1 MFGNLPENGP
11 ILESRTMQR
20 SVSSSRLL
28 LPLRSLFAA
37 SALAFGAAAVAQVD
51 GNVFPPT
58 LSYAPTAG
66 TPINLSGVT
75 LIGSTGSGQISVIP
89 SGGMGSGSFS
99 MVGLNCSFT
108 GVDAS
113 AFSVMPAS
121 QTFSPTSAP
130 GSLGL
135 TCTSGSAARN
145 ATLIC
150 AESPGG
156 STGPTRNWP
165 VTCPAG
171 TQPVPPSLSF
181 APPPGSTVNFSPAGG
196 LVGTTAT
203 AQIRATPSGGS
214 AGSGSSVTP
223 RLQDCTLSG
232 ETVPGT
238 FSGFQTTLT
247 FVGATTTPQNLN
259 LSALVRPTQVT
270 ATLTCQEVRGGIPL
284 SPDGNVFQRSWQLQ
298 VAAGSQPAQLRLSK
312 SVSAAQVVANSEF
325 SYTIEVSNLGSSGE
339 SGLVV
344 IDDVP
349 STLTVLSASGS
360 GWNCSVI
367 GNAVDCRR
375 GSLVQGSSSSFQ
387 ISVRAPGSPRTIV
400 NSARLT
406 SQSTSTPIVAS
417 VSVEVVAP
425 PANVVDLSINKRDS
439 ADPVAINSSF
449 SYFLD
454 VANIGEHAAT
464 GVVVSDTL
472 PAGVTLVAASGA
484 GWSCSGSATVS
495 CSFAGAFAAGA
506 ASTIELQVRAPA
518 QATALS
524 NTANVSSADVDVNSN
539 NNSDTETTAVND
551 DVPPPPPSADLAI
564 SAQAVPASAIT
575 GQGVELLVGVNN
587 LGPDAATTTT
597 VSGTLSA
604 AFAISGATGNGWTCN
619 VVSQQ
624 VQCTRPG
631 LAVNAASE
639 IRVQTTIRPGA
650 TATADATFSV
660 TSPVADPATENNTA
674 RVTVAYQS
682 GGADLAIVKT
692 DSADPVTAAAQY
704 NYTLTVS
711 NAGPEAATG
720 VRVTDALPSAL
731 TFVSA
736 SGAGF
741 TCTRSGQNVSCDLAG
756 TLAAGAT
763 AAVTIAVRAPTT
775 AQSISNE
782 GVVSS
787 SSTDRNPA
795 NNRSTQTTQISN
807 RTADDLLA
815 LLDDAAVDPAS
826 QAALPVVASECAI
839 PSSAL
844 ADACRAIID
853 SADQGRTSEV
863 TQALRA
869 IAPDEVLAQTR
880 VLNEIGATQ
889 FFNVDSRLNEL
900 RRGGGGFSMAGL
912 TVNQNGQSIPLALVG
927 EALQNALGFGEDYGL
942 VSPWGFFI
950 NGNITRG
957 EQNQNIDDGRV
968 GVDYD
973 SIGVTA
979 GVDYRLSPRA
989 VVGGALGYSDLS
1001 SDLSGGSTLDAKS
1014 LLFTGYGSFYANDR
1028 LYVDSRLT
1036 FGRVDLDQTRRIQF
1050 RTNSVAFA
1058 GAAFDET
1065 AVGATDGTQFTL
1077 ATSIGYHLN
1086 YGAWSVTPNA
1096 GLRYI
1101 SSDIDAFDE
1110 SGADEFNVGYD
1121 EQSFSTLQY
1130 GLGVQVAR
1138 AVSLSSGVLMPQFD
1152 LSLNGE
1158 NSDDPEAR
1166 ARLLNGSSSQIF
1178 RLQEES
1184 LDSSYGTAGLGFVY
1198 LMGNGKQAFMYYR
1211 ATFGNDDL
1219 DRSTLN
1225 LGGRFEF

>member
-1 MFGNLPENGP
+1 MRPNLPENGL

-20 SVSSSRLL
+20 SAAFSRLL
-28 LPLRSLFAA
+28 HPLLALTAAAFAA
-37 SALAFGAAAVAQVD
+37 AAPAYAQVE

-58 LSYAPTAG
+58 LSYAPTPG

-75 LIGSTGSGQISVIP
+75 VIGSSGSAQISVIP
-89 SGGMGSGSFS
+89 SGGMGGGSFS
-99 MVGLNCSFT
+99 MIGLNCTYT
-108 GVDAS
+108 GADAA
-113 AFSVMPAS
+113 AFNVAPAS
-121 QTFSPTSAP
+121 QTFGPTSAP

-135 TCTSGSAARN
+135 SCTSGSTARN
-145 ATLIC
+145 ATLQC
-150 AESPGG
+150 AELPGG
-156 STGPTRNWP
+156 STGQVRNWP

-171 TQPVPPSLSF
+171 TPPTPPSLSY
-181 APPPGSTVNFSPAGG
+181 APTPGSTINFQPVGG
-196 LVGTTAT
+196 LVGTSAS
-203 AQIRATPSGGS
+203 AQIRVTPSGGS
-214 AGSGSSVTP
+214 AGSGLAVTT
-223 RLQDCTLSG
+223 RLQDCALSS

-238 FSGFQTTLT
+238 FSGFQNPLT

-259 LSALVRPTQVT
+259 LSALVRSTQVT
-270 ATLTCQEVRGGIPL
+270 ATLTCQEVRGIPDA
-284 SPDGNVFQRSWQLQ
+284 PDGNVFQRSWQLQ
-298 VAAGSQPAQLRLSK
+298 VAPGASPAQLRLSK
-312 SVSAAQVVANSEF
+312 SVSAPQVVTGSEF
-325 SYTIEVSNLGSSGE
+325 SYTIEVSNAGSSGE
-339 SGLVV
+339 SALVV

-375 GSLVQGSSSSFQ
+375 GSLVQGASSSFQ
-387 ISVRAPGSPRTIV
+387 INVRAPSSPRVIS

-406 SQSTSTPIVAS
+406 SQSTSTAVVAS
-417 VSVEVVAP
+417 VSVEIVAP
-425 PANVVDLSINKRDS
+425 PANLVDLTIDKRDS
-439 ADPVAINSSF
+439 ADPVAVNSTF

-454 VANIGEHAAT
+454 VANIGDHAAA
-464 GVVVSDTL
+464 GVVVSDAL
-472 PAGVTLVAASGA
+472 PAGVTLVAATGA
-484 GWSCSGSATVS
+484 GWSCSGAATVS
-495 CSFAGAFAAGA
+495 CSLAGSLAAGS

-518 QATALS
+518 QATELS
-524 NTANVSSADVDVNSN
+524 NTANVSSADIDLNSN

-551 DVPPPPPSADLAI
+551 NVPPPPPSADLAI
-564 SAQAVPASAIT
+564 SAQAVPASALT
-575 GQGVELLVGVNN
+575 GQGVELLIGVNN
-587 LGPDAATTTT
+587 LGPDAATTTS

-604 AFAISGATGNGWTCN
+604 AFAIAGAAGNGWTCN
-619 VVSQQ
+619 VANQQ

-650 TATADATFSV
+650 TATAEATFAVS
-660 TSPVADPATENNTA
+660 SPVADPVTGNNTA
-674 RVTVAYQS
+674 RVVVAYQP

-692 DSADPVTAAAQY
+692 DSADPVTAAAQF

-720 VRVTDALPSAL
+720 VRITDALPSAL

-741 TCTRSGQNVSCDLAG
+741 TCTRSGQTVSCDLAG

-787 SSTDRNPA
+787 SSSDPNPA
-795 NNRSTQTTQISN
+795 NNRSTQSTQISN
-807 RTADDLLA
+807 RTAADLAA
-815 LLDDAAVDPAS
+815 LLDDAAIDPAS
-826 QAALPVVASECAI
+826 QAALPVVADECAI
-839 PSSAL
+839 ATSAL
-844 ADACRAIID
+844 ADACRGIID

-863 TQALRA
+863 TEALRA
-869 IAPDEVLAQTR
+869 IAPDEVLAQTMLLR
-880 VLNEIGATQ
+880 EIGATQ

-900 RRGGGGFSMAGL
+900 RRGGGGFSLAGL
-912 TVNQNGQSIPLALVG
+912 TVNQGQQSIPLALVG
-927 EALQNALGFGEDYGL
+927 EALQSALGFGEDYGL
-942 VSPWGFFI
+942 TSPWGFFI
-950 NGNITRG
+950 NGNFTSG
-957 EQNQNIDDGRV
+957 EQDQNIDDGRV

-973 SIGVTA
+973 SIGITA

-989 VVGGALGYSDLS
+989 VVGGAIGYADLS
-1001 SDLSGGSTLDAKS
+1001 SDLSGDSTLDAQS
-1014 LLFTGYGSFYANDR
+1014 LLFTGYGSYYLNDR

-1036 FGRVDLDQTRRIQF
+1036 YGSVDLDQSRKIQF
-1050 RTNSVAFA
+1050 QT
-1058 GAAFDET
+1058 GATAFDET
-1065 AVGATDGTQFTL
+1065 AIGQTDGTQLTL

-1101 SSDIDAFDE
+1101 SNDTDAFDE
-1110 SGADEFNVGYD
+1110 TGADEFNVGYA

-1130 GLGVQVAR
+1130 GVGVQVAR

-1152 LSLNGE
+1152 FSLNGE
-1158 NSDDPEAR
+1158 NSDDPEAQ
-1166 ARLLNGSSSQIF
+1166 ARLLNGSSSQVF
-1178 RLQEES
+1178 RLQEEN

-1211 ATFGNDDL
+1211 TTFGNDDL
-1219 DRSTLN
+1219 DRGTLN